1 MQHILYLAEAK
12 ELSVEANCLA
22 ITSQAD
28 QQQLIH
34 PQDVLAIIVENTYC
48 QITIPALLLCADH
61 QIPVLLCDQK
71 HQPRLHCLDYYQHA
85 ELRQRLQQQIN
96 WTPTTQKA
104 AWVSI
109 IYHKLQ
115 HQINLLTTLPNST
128 ETINNI
134 QHYQQSLTM
143 GQLTETQI
151 NAAESTSA
159 RLYFNQLFGADF
171 KRFADD
177 TINYA
182 LNYGY
187 SLLRSLIV
195 MAIIAR
201 GLHPTLGIWHHS
213 IRNRYNLADDLIET
227 LRPLV
232 DNQVKQLALQN
243 TDSLTQQQRKQ
254 LLEILQQTVYWQKK
268 SYGLRTAI
276 DFYIND
282 FIDFMNQKT
291 GIINPIQL
299 DFTSHEPD

>member
-22 ITSQAD
+22 IISQAD

-34 PQDVLAIIVENTYC
+34 PHDVLAIIVENTYC

-71 HQPRLHCLDYYQHA
+71 HQPRLHCIDYYQHT

-109 IYHKLQ
+109 IHHKLQ
-115 HQINLLTTLPNST
+115 HQINLLSTLPNST
-128 ETINNI
+128 ETINSI
-134 QHYQQSLTM
+134 QHYQQSLTVRP
-143 GQLTETQI
+143 LTEAQI

-159 RLYFNQLFGADF
+159 RVYFNQLFGANF

-177 TINYA
+177 TTNYA

-187 SLLRSLIV
+187 SLLRSLII

-213 IRNRYNLADDLIET
+213 VRNRFNLADDLIET

-232 DNQVKQLALQN
+232 DYQVKRLALQH
-243 TDSLTQQQRKQ
+243 TDSLTQEQRKQ
-254 LLEILQQTVYWQKK
+254 LLALLQLNVYWQQKPH
-268 SYGLRTAI
+268 SLRTAI
-276 DFYIND
+276 DLYIND
-282 FIDFMNQKT
+282 FINFMNGKSA
-291 GIINPIQL
+291 IINPIQL
-299 DFTSHEPD
+299 DFTLYEPD